1 MLLTPTEHFC
11 IRAVLWFAKRV
22 PSNRAF
28 CKTLRF
34 DDTVRFPN
42 TSAFNPAV
50 RLLPKVRSSV
60 IEVEPLTCKVLA
72 AAGKLSPI

>member
-1 MLLTPTEHFC
+1 
-11 IRAVLWFAKRV
+11 
-22 PSNRAF
+22 
-28 CKTLRF
+28 
-34 DDTVRFPN
+34 VRFPN